1 MKNGELR
8 KQYEEEKQSWMR
20 EKGYLMSLKQN
31 DDYRVREET

>member
-20 EKGYLMSLKQN
+20 EKEYLMSLKQN